1 MSHLLNGNW
10 KSLSA
15 FENKSSKHRQIWS
28 EPSRVQKVYFWP
40 QKICSNLT
48 NGLYGSSISWTIY
61 NYFTI
66 YKYSSSKSFHTFCS
80 PKNVIMAP
88 YIYLLRHWNIS
99 HLKIENPK
107 SFCFL
112 TNWCG
117 LSFTFII
124 PPPSK
129 EIYGSKIIL
138 GKGTYS
144 WNISISKGFCYW
156 TSQ

>member
-1 MSHLLNGNW
+1 MEMSHLLNGNW

-28 EPSRVQKVYFWP
+28 EPSRGQKVYFWP
-40 QKICSNLT
+40 QKFCSNLS
-48 NGLYGSSISWTIY
+48 NGLYGSSISWTCDG
-61 NYFTI
+61 TVL
-66 YKYSSSKSFHTFCS
+66 SSFNHLQSFHNIQKFKLKIFS
-80 PKNVIMAP
+80 HIMP
-88 YIYLLRHWNIS
+88 SYIYLLRHWNIS

-144 WNISISKGFCYW
+144 
-156 TSQ
+156 